1 MYLSAN
7 SPLKSS
13 VWAAATA
20 CGRGCCGGGEG
31 TRSDG
36 MDMMEGGGGGGTGF
50 EGMKKDCDDEVGGTE
65 Y

>member
-1 MYLSAN
+1 M
-7 SPLKSS
+7 KSS

-36 MDMMEGGGGGGTGF
+36 MGMMEGGGGGGTGC
-50 EGMKKDCDDEVGGTE
+50 EGMMKDCDDEVDGTE